1 MRNQLPSE
9 ETITKKAESR
19 SLTADSKK
27 NMKACFM
34 GLGYIGLPTAI
45 VAADNGIDVIGV
57 DINPHVVETIN
68 KGHIHIVEPGLEEL
82 CSRVIGKGTLKAQAE
97 PQESDVYLIVV
108 PTPFTG
114 DHEPDIS
121 YVEAA
126 TRSVI
131 PFLKEGDLYIIEST
145 SPVGTT
151 EKMAGLI
158 FSERPELRDK
168 LAIAY
173 CPERVLPGNVIY
185 ELVHND
191 RVIGGINETS
201 TDRAIAFYEQFVK
214 GELHRTNARTAEMC
228 KLTENSSR
236 DVQIAFAN
244 ELSLICDKAGI
255 NVWELIEL
263 ANKHPRV
270 NILQPGSGVGGHCIA
285 VDPYFITADFPRES
299 QIIGKAR
306 EINNYKAFWCAEKT
320 QDTMK
325 QFELDHGREPV
336 VALMG
341 LAFKPNI
348 DDLRESPAKY
358 IATKVMQGHNNG
370 DFLIVE
376 PNIREHKV
384 FKLTDYKEAYEKA
397 DIVVFLVAHNP
408 FKELAFNEEKIIL
421 DFCGVFKRN

>member
-1 MRNQLPSE
+1 
-9 ETITKKAESR
+9 
-19 SLTADSKK
+19 
-27 NMKACFM
+27 MKACFI

-45 VAADNGIDVIGV
+45 VAADNGIEVVGV
-57 DINPHVVETIN
+57 DINSNVVETIN
-68 KGHIHIVEPGLEEL
+68 KGKIHILEPRLEEL
-82 CSRVIGKGTLKAQAE
+82 CSRVIGKGTLKAQTE

-114 DHEPDIS
+114 DHQPDIS
-121 YVEAA
+121 YVESA
-126 TRSVI
+126 TRSVL
-131 PFLKEGDLYIIEST
+131 PYLREGDLYIIEST

-151 EKMAGLI
+151 EKMANLI
-158 FSERPELRDK
+158 FSERPELKDH

-201 TDRAIAFYEQFVK
+201 TDRAIAFYNQFVK

-255 NVWELIEL
+255 NVWELIAL

-285 VDPYFITADFPRES
+285 VDPYFITADFPKES
-299 QIIGKAR
+299 QIIGMAR

-320 QDTMK
+320 QQAMK
-325 QFELDHGREPV
+325 QFELEHGREPV

-376 PNIREHKV
+376 PNISEHKV
-384 FKLTDYKEAYEKA
+384 FKLTDYRVAYEQA

-408 FKELAFNEEKIIL
+408 FKELAYNKEKIIL
-421 DFCGVFKRN
+421 DFCGVFKEI